1 MKNVLNII
9 VKVLTFKLPIPLAG
23 VVLLMILS
31 GVLTG
36 SLIRNYPQVLGLVK
50 GQGILQKE
58 EEDLVRHIGTLISLP
73 KEKPSV
79 ATISDKDKLGDQP
92 FFKNAK
98 NGDKVLIFTN
108 AKKVILYRPSEDRIV
123 EVGSVNIKSPEESG
137 ETSPSPTPTPSP
149 TPKSME
155 E

>member
-1 MKNVLNII
+1 MKNILDAA
-9 VKVLTFKLPIPLAG
+9 VKVLTFKLPIPLVA

-36 SLIRNYPQVLGLVK
+36 SLIRNYPQTLGLVK

-58 EEDLVRHIGTLISLP
+58 EEDLVKHIGTLISLP

-79 ATISDKDKLGDQP
+79 ATISDKDKLGEQT

-98 NGDKVLIFTN
+98 NGDKVLIYTN

-123 EVGSVNIKSPEESG
+123 EVGSVNIKGTETEEEASP
-137 ETSPSPTPTPSP
+137 SPSPTSSPSP
-149 TPKSME
+149 EPE